1 MANLSSI
8 ICSVAS
14 SLLDSS
20 ERLMVKLI
28 GGRNAVFVGQVL
40 LVRLKRQFS
49 CTETQTKALYQF
61 LRETVSYLHIER
73 KPCK

>member
-14 SLLDSS
+14 SLLDNS
-20 ERLMVKLI
+20 ERLMVKWI
-28 GGRNAVFVGQVL
+28 ACRNAVFVGQVV

-49 CTETQTKALYQF
+49 CTQTEALYQF
-61 LRETVSYLHIER
+61 LFETVGYLQAWPR
-73 KPCK
+73 R

>member
-20 ERLMVKLI
+20 ERLMVKWI
-28 GGRNAVFVGQVL
+28 AGRNGVFVGQVL
-40 LVRLKRQFS
+40 LVRLKRQFRCS
-49 CTETQTKALYQF
+49 QTKALYQF
-61 LRETVSYLHIER
+61 RLETVGYLR
-73 KPCK
+73 A